1 MDGPLDH
8 LNSDYI
14 VFLYVK
20 EHGLDALI
28 SSLRR
33 DQMHK
38 LDFAFMRLYIG
49 FLPAE
54 YGQVPAEMLTLQFVC
69 LSSIWANYEKESE
82 DGQDYDLKEFLQRHL
97 PIPLV
102 NRVFF
107 S

>member
-54 YGQVPAEMLTLQFVC
+54 YGQVPAEM
-69 LSSIWANYEKESE
+69 SSIWANYEKESE